1 MRRGRPLKRVGKSQG
16 LAKKIE
22 VQLLT
27 TNQTLQLFDPRLR
40 PGQLGDGSRGP
51 LGGRSRAGQGGPGGS
66 LVAIFRLSPFLG
78 PRRRFKPAAPWRRH
92 AQRHSYNSF
101 LAIPNSFET
110 AAKASPNSKRLTTSC
125 LNVVENK
132 RTR

>member
-1 MRRGRPLKRVGKSQG
+1 M
-16 LAKKIE
+16 A
-22 VQLLT
+22 
-27 TNQTLQLFDPRLR
+27 TNQTLQLFDARLR
-40 PGQLGDGSRGP
+40 LASSATEAEVPSADGAE
-51 LGGRSRAGQGGPGGS
+51 LARAAPGGS
-66 LVAIFRLSPFLG
+66 PVAIFRLSPFLG

-110 AAKASPNSKRLTTSC
+110 AAKASPDSKRLTTSS
-125 LNVVENK
+125 LNAVENK

>member
-1 MRRGRPLKRVGKSQG
+1 MRAFA
-16 LAKKIE
+16 LASSATEAE
-22 VQLLT
+22 V
-27 TNQTLQLFDPRLR
+27 PSA
-40 PGQLGDGSRGP
+40 DGAE
-51 LGGRSRAGQGGPGGS
+51 LARAAPGGS

-110 AAKASPNSKRLTTSC
+110 AAKASPDSKRLTTSS
-125 LNVVENK
+125 LNAVENK
-132 RTR
+132 RYICEVC